1 VAKIVFV
8 LDDMFEDS
16 EFKVPYDAVREAGHD
31 AVVVGLEAGKK
42 VTGKRGRESFVVEL
56 GPEGADAADYDA
68 LVIPGGFAPDKLRMN
83 DRIVALVRDLTGAPK
98 PVAAIC
104 HAGWLLAEADVVR
117 GRTVTSYPSIR
128 TDLRNAG
135 ATWVDEEV
143 VVDGNLITSRRPD
156 DLPAFCK
163 ALLEQIG

>member
-1 VAKIVFV
+1 MAKIAFV
-8 LDDMFEDS
+8 LDEMFEDS
-16 EFKVPYDAVREAGHD
+16 EIKVPYDAVRDAGHE
-31 AVVVGLEAGKK
+31 AVVIGLEAGKK
-42 VTGKRGRESFVVEL
+42 VTGKRGEESFPVEL
-56 GPEGADAADYDA
+56 GPEDARAADYDA
-68 LVIPGGFAPDKLRMN
+68 LVIPGGYSPDKLRMN
-83 DRIVALVRDLTGAPK
+83 ERIVALVRELAEAGK

-135 ATWVDEEV
+135 ARWVDEEV
-143 VVDGNLITSRRPD
+143 VVDRNLITSRRPD